1 MLFIFIYRR
10 EQLINKEKCASLD
23 GLSRIPT
30 RRLKR
35 SNTTG
40 SPRSMRNNKLNM
52 GEARDDVHVCIM
64 CLRAIMN
71 HQVCTYHGYIST
83 FIFEKGDTMV
93 CGSDEYLF
101 VILSSIR
108 YMLASW
114 S

>member
-23 GLSRIPT
+23 GLSQIPP

-40 SPRSMRNNKLNM
+40 SPSSIKNSKLKM

-71 HQVCTYHGYIST
+71 HQVCTYHCDIST
-83 FIFEKGDTMV
+83 FIFERGTQ
-93 CGSDEYLF
+93 
-101 VILSSIR
+101 
-108 YMLASW
+108 
-114 S
+114 